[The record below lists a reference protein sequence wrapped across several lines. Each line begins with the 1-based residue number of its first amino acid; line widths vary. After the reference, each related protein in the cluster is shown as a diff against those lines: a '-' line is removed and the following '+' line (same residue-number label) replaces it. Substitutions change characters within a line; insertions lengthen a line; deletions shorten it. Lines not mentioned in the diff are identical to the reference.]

1 LKDIQEISDEELFKT
16 FVKKDKSELLFREV
30 MKRFKQKVY
39 WQVRRIVILH
49 DDADD
54 VVQNVFIKLWK
65 NAESFK
71 YNSALSSYI
80 FRIAYNESITFLKKK
95 RNLVSFDEILD
106 IDGHLEGSISDGS
119 EMNGDQIMQNLMQA
133 LLKLPEKQRLV
144 FQYKYFDDLSYKE
157 IAEITG
163 TSEGALKANYHHAID
178 KIKKFIDPN

>member
-1 LKDIQEISDEELFKT
+1 MKNIREISDEELFKT
-16 FVKKDKSELLFREV
+16 FVEKDKSELLFREV

-71 YNSALSSYI
+71 FNSALSSFI
-80 FRIAYNESITFLKKK
+80 FRIAYNESITFLKQK

-106 IDGHLEGSISDGS
+106 KDGHLEGSISDGS

-144 FQYKYFDDLSYKE
+144 FQYKYFDDLPYKE